1 MTEMSAFCTGS
12 IDEVSKQVNMTW
24 VQPRVLD
31 LTQVSIGRKYIQ
43 LKLVPFEL
51 VQIKD
56 MAGRLSEWC
65 RSVKE
70 TIHAVEDQVPEL
82 LA

>member
-31 LTQVSIGRKYIQ
+31 LTQ
-43 LKLVPFEL
+43 
-51 VQIKD
+51 IKD